1 MRPFDAATA
10 QWRKSS
16 RSGQQGGCVEVA
28 WQAAVVG
35 VRDSK
40 DPAGPHLEVTAAQW
54 RGFVAAVAAGRF
66 DR

>member
-1 MRPFDAATA
+1 MGLDRDGAR
-10 QWRKSS
+10 WYKSS
-16 RSGQQGGCVEVA
+16 HSGAEGGCVEVA